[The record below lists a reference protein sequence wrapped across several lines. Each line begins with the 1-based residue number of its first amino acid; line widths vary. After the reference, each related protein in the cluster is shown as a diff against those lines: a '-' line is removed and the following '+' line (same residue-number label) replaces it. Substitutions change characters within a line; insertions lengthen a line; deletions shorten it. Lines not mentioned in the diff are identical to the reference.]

1 MNRLF
6 TEEEIW
12 MANHM
17 IKCLTLIENRELK
30 CKYALGK
37 LLPMADGCDDKDVHR
52 AVLVIV
58 ENCK

>member
-17 IKCLTLIENRELK
+17 IKRLTLIENRELK

-37 LLPMADGCDDKDVHR
+37 LLPMVDGYDDKDVHR
-52 AVLVIV
+52 AGFVIV